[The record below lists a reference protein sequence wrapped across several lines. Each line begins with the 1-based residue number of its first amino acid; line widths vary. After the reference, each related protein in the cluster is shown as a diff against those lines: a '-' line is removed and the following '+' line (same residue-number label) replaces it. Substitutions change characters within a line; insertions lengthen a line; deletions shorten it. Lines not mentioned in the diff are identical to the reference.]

1 MVEWVV
7 KHPQLNTKKF
17 SANFTLKDS
26 QQLWENVTI
35 ILNSCVGGVGATK
48 TWQFWRKVKNT
59 FFQII
64 ITQHFFNYKL
74 FIYQCYNDIKWLTKG
89 KVPSKA
95 SYNKTGGG
103 DKPDSDY
110 LSEIENTVVN
120 MIGPTAIHGHE
131 GIMEAEA
138 SIFYLNHCTD
148 DTINLPLEDNEFVF
162 CNQYFAIQGITIL

>member
-1 MVEWVV
+1 M
-7 KHPQLNTKKF
+7 
-17 SANFTLKDS
+17 
-26 QQLWENVTI
+26 
-35 ILNSCVGGVGATK
+35 
-48 TWQFWRKVKNT
+48 
-59 FFQII
+59 
-64 ITQHFFNYKL
+64 
-74 FIYQCYNDIKWLTKG
+74 TKG

-138 SIFYLNHCTD
+138 SIFYLNDHSD

-162 CNQYFAIQGITIL
+162 CN